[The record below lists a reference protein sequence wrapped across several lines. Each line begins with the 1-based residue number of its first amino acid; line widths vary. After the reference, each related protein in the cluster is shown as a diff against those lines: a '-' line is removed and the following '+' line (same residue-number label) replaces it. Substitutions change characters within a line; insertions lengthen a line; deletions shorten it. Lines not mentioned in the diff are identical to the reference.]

1 MLAFAV
7 ISPAQSL
14 KKTYL
19 ISTHRTPCLFIT
31 IHSIAHSVIRAYV
44 LSTGPW
50 TPDNMDRARFIIDL
64 QHWCL
69 RVGEGR
75 CPSSRQKGANLPIL
89 HIYVLSSSQWI
100 GRCPPAWGR
109 VSFPHQLIPV
119 LITSGNTPLHTPR
132 NNVLLFVWSSLH
144 SVKLIQ
150 KTITTWVLFWPAL
163 NWFLMLL
170 LFAFFVFLLLFG
182 LWKIN
187 ESQSVFLLAIKT
199 SPTESK
205 LKSLCHLFIPST
217 SLDFFSA
224 SPVA

>member
-1 MLAFAV
+1 MSQLKTKRSKSAHPPHLCS
-7 ISPAQSL
+7 ILLSMDWTMPA
-14 KKTYL
+14 
-19 ISTHRTPCLFIT
+19 C
-31 IHSIAHSVIRAYV
+31 
-44 LSTGPW
+44 
-50 TPDNMDRARFIIDL
+50 M
-64 QHWCL
+64 
-69 RVGEGR
+69 GEGE
-75 CPSSRQKGANLPIL
+75 
-89 HIYVLSSSQWI
+89 LSSSTHSSANHFWK
-100 GRCPPAWGR
+100 
-109 VSFPHQLIPV
+109 
-119 LITSGNTPLHTPR
+119 TPLHTPR
-132 NNVLLFVWSSLH
+132 NNVLLFVWSLLH

-205 LKSLCHLFIPST
+205 LKSLCHLFTPST